1 MPNFSGGGAERVAIN
16 ILTGIHNSGH
26 LVDIIVF
33 DKSGPLIALVPE
45 DIQIHALRTLRLR
58 KSIIALIK
66 KIRQLKP
73 KVIFST
79 LGYINI
85 ALLFIRWLLPKKTK
99 IFIRGANLPSISLPN
114 NPHTKLM
121 NILYM
126 YLYRKSDKLIC
137 SSKIMKSEFSSDFL
151 IPESIMEVLPNPVD
165 IDMIRNSCPSIKRFD
180 RGGVCY
186 ISAGRLNY
194 QKGFDRLL
202 YWLSSVNNKTSTLVI
217 LGDGGLKCDLL
228 RKVELLNLQKQVKFI
243 GFCDNPWQ
251 WYAGADAFLLSSRWE
266 GMPNSALESL
276 ACGTKV
282 IATDESGG
290 IKEIDNNSVI
300 IAKDSVEFINAMKE
314 VNIKNKK
321 NKCSSLLPMK
331 YEKKNVSSIV
341 ERWLNEV

>member
-99 IFIRGANLPSISLPN
+99 IFIREANLPSISLPN